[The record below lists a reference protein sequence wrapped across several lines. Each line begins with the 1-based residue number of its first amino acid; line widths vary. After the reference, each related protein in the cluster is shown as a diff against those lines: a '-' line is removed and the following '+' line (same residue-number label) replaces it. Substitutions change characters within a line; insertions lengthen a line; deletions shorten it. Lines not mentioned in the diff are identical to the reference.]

1 MPTPDAS
8 AFVRQK
14 KLAAIQGREQ
24 TPGLKVVS
32 TRLYQYVPK
41 TSSLSDF
48 LPSFTNKIVSP
59 YTQLKRTSGGM
70 YHIQYI
76 RPANALGH
84 Y

>member
-8 AFVRQK
+8 AFIRQK
-14 KLAAIQGREQ
+14 KLATIQGRER
-24 TPGLKVVS
+24 TPGPKVVA

-48 LPSFTNKIVSP
+48 LPSFQNKTSRP

-70 YHIQYI
+70 YHIRYV
-76 RPANALGH
+76 RPANDLG
-84 Y
+84 YY